1 MRLHKAPPRAGL
13 FFEAFIPALILV
25 RERMTASN
33 PERLD
38 VRVSRD
44 FHLSRRK
51 AQDVISAGQVDVDGE
66 RCRDAGRRVDGSRS
80 VTFNPNRRREESIR
94 LSLQAAYQDETLAVI
109 DKPPGLL
116 TVPTEGGAHDDS
128 VLSRLRAD
136 LTRVRGAGAYVGA
149 LHRLDRGTSGLV
161 AFALSRECH
170 AAGRAAFRD
179 HAFRR
184 VYLALV
190 EGVPRKSAGTVD
202 LPIADEYSS
211 GKRHIARDEHEPS
224 RHAVTHYKVK
234 ERFARA
240 ALLEVELETGRQ
252 HQIRLH
258 LRALGHPI
266 LGDSVYG
273 GKEGSGDSR
282 PFLHARRLSFPHPL
296 TAKMIACEAP
306 PPPDFEQALRRLRH
320 KHPKG

>member
-1 MRLHKAPPRAGL
+1 
-13 FFEAFIPALILV
+13 
-25 RERMTASN
+25 MTVSN
-33 PERLD
+33 HERLD
-38 VRVSRD
+38 VRLSRE
-44 FHLSRRK
+44 FGLSRRK
-51 AQDVISAGQVDVDGE
+51 AQDVIAAGQVDVDGE
-66 RCRDAGRRVDGSRS
+66 RCRDAGLRVEGSRS
-80 VTFNPNRRREESIR
+80 VSFNPNRRREESIR
-94 LSLQAAYQDETLAVI
+94 LSLKAAHQDETLAVI

-116 TVPTEGGAHDDS
+116 TVPTEGGTHDDS
-128 VLSRLRAD
+128 VLSRLRED

-190 EGVPRKSAGTVD
+190 EGVPKKSAGTVD
-202 LPIADEYSS
+202 LPIADEYSG
-211 GKRHIARDEHEPS
+211 GKRHIARDDQEPS
-224 RHAVTHYKVK
+224 RRAVTHYKVK

-266 LGDSVYG
+266 LGDAVYG
-273 GKEGSGDSR
+273 GKDGSADAR
-282 PFLHARRLSFPHPL
+282 PFLHACRLSFPHPL
-296 TAKMIACEAP
+296 TGRPIDCEAP
-306 PPPDFEQALRRLRH
+306 PPLDFAQAQRRLGH
-320 KHPKG
+320 KRSKG